1 MKGLQRWLT
10 KTSALAGVEGT
21 ATKAIPKWRGDVYNH
36 PAKAW
41 KRGQRTRTFTV
52 PVCSTCS
59 RTGATVTPTRSAG
72 RGDAQMGAR
81 DAGAVREGNGR
92 AAATEWF

>member
-10 KTSALAGVEGT
+10 KTSALAGVEGR

-41 KRGQRTRTFTV
+41 KRG
-52 PVCSTCS
+52 
-59 RTGATVTPTRSAG
+59 RTGAIVTPTRSAG

-81 DAGAVREGNGR
+81 DAGAVREGNRR
-92 AAATEWF
+92 AAATECFNRKNSPSRLQR